1 MKFDITQP
9 PRRAQRVTNAY
20 PTIRKTTEPPALPT
34 HTRPQRG
41 KWYLGCATGALIIVG
56 ILFTFSKLV
65 IPFYQHTMNHWSYG
79 DALVYHVRADLGRG
93 SASDVYTMSES
104 NNIIVVIVTNA
115 QVETHTLKMSTG
127 DTGSMLILVSLAD
140 VNADGRERYYVTQR
154 KWP

>member
-1 MKFDITQP
+1 MKYDITQP
-9 PRRAQRVTNAY
+9 PRRAQRTTSAY
-20 PTIRKTTEPPALPT
+20 PAVRKATEPPGELP
-34 HTRPQRG
+34 HARPQRG
-41 KWYLGCATGALIIVG
+41 RWYLGCAVGMLIIVG